1 MKSKSLLIVRLLIIF
16 VVFITIHTIV
26 SCIRSEPIPKNKKAF
41 IGLWRTRSGFQIE
54 IDSLGRANAIPIDL
68 NNPDFNKIDP
78 GMTPEYSKGMFV
90 EFSGDSIFEVIKPT
104 VRAKL
109 YRINKNP
116 YMDGDTCKMVLNS
129 VLFIKQK

>member
-1 MKSKSLLIVRLLIIF
+1 MKWKAILNVRLLIIF
-16 VVFITIHTIV
+16 AVFIAIQTFV
-26 SCIRSEPIPKNKKAF
+26 SCIRPEPIPKNKEAF
-41 IGLWRTRSGFQIE
+41 IGLWRTQSGFQIE
-54 IDSLGRANAIPIDL
+54 IDSSGIANAIPIDI
-68 NNPDFNKIDP
+68 NNPDYNKIDP

-90 EFSGDSIFEVIKPT
+90 EFNGDSIFEVIKPT

-116 YMDGDTCKMVLNS
+116 YTDGDTCKMVLNG

>member
-1 MKSKSLLIVRLLIIF
+1 MKWKSILNVRLLIIF
-16 VVFITIHTIV
+16 AVFSAIQTFV
-26 SCIRSEPIPKNKKAF
+26 SCIRPEPIPKNKEAF
-41 IGLWRTRSGFQIE
+41 IGLWRTQSGFQIE
-54 IDSLGRANAIPIDL
+54 IDSSGIANAIPIDI
-68 NNPDFNKIDP
+68 NNPDYNKIDP

-90 EFSGDSIFEVIKPT
+90 EFNGDSIFEVIKPT

-116 YMDGDTCKMVLNS
+116 YWDGDTCKMVLNG